1 MKIAKG
7 KTYLNV
13 GGFSTRG
20 CIVKITNMNYRNEGR
35 IKYEVIKEP
44 KEKDDLYMS
53 EWAYCPPNKFREFF
67 VPVDR
72 KVKRL
77 K

>member
-1 MKIAKG
+1 MKIVKG

-20 CIVKITNMNYRNEGR
+20 CIVKITDMNYKNEGR
-35 IKYEVIKEP
+35 IRYEVIKEP
-44 KEKDDLYMS
+44 GEKDDLYMS
-53 EWAYCPPNKFREFF
+53 EWAHCSPNKFREFF

-72 KVKRL
+72 KVKRI

>member
-1 MKIAKG
+1 MNYK
-7 KTYLNV
+7 NV
-13 GGFSTRG
+13 GR
-20 CIVKITNMNYRNEGR
+20 VR
-35 IKYEVIKEP
+35 YEVIKEP
-44 KEKDDLYMS
+44 EEKDDLYMS
-53 EWAYCPPNKFREFF
+53 DWAHCLPSKFREFF

>member
-1 MKIAKG
+1 MKIVKG

-13 GGFSTRG
+13 GSKATKG
-20 CIVKITNMNYRNEGR
+20 CIVKVTELNYSGGGH
-35 IKYEVIKEP
+35 IKYDVIKES
-44 KEKDDLYMS
+44 ENAIEG
-53 EWAYCPPNKFREFF
+53 EWAHCHRNSFKDYF